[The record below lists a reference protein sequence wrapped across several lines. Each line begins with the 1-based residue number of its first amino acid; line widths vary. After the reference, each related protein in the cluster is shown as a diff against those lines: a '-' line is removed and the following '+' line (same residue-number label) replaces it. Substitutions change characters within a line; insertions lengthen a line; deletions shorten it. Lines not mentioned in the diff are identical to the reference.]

1 MSEPETKDTPPPAR
15 APWLAA
21 LGLTR
26 RVAWI
31 AILLVAVPGA
41 LLYGGKQFGW
51 FGPPA
56 SKTAPP
62 RPAVGG
68 PFDLV
73 DHEGRAATDADFR
86 GRLMI
91 VFFGF
96 TYCPDVCP
104 TALTAIAQ
112 ALDLLGAD
120 AVNVAP
126 LFITVDPERD
136 TPEQL
141 KEYVRHFHPR
151 LIGLTGTPEK
161 IAAAAKAYRVY
172 YAKARAANAPPDE
185 YTMDHTSIVYLM
197 GRDGKFLAHFS
208 HGTEPKAI
216 ADRAR
221 SHL

>member
-1 MSEPETKDTPPPAR
+1 MSEPEAKDTPSR
-15 APWLAA
+15 ASWLAA

-26 RVAWI
+26 RVAWLAVLLI
-31 AILLVAVPGA
+31 LVPAALLV
-41 LLYGGKQFGW
+41 GGKYYGW

-56 SKTAPP
+56 SKTAAPA

-73 DHEGRAATDADFR
+73 DHEGRAVTDADYR

-91 VFFGF
+91 VYFGF

-104 TALTAIAQ
+104 TGLTAIAQ
-112 ALDLLGAD
+112 AIDLLGAD

-151 LIGLTGTPEK
+151 LIGLTGAPEK

-172 YAKARAANAPPDE
+172 YAKARSPGAPADE

-216 ADRAR
+216 ADRVRA
-221 SHL
+221 HL